1 MRSFRDSFVTQADV
15 SHDQLR
21 EELIN
26 VCSQM
31 FSGPSE
37 MPGDEEMTVFG
48 LLI

>member
-1 MRSFRDSFVTQADV
+1 MQSFRDSFVTTTDV
-15 SHDQLR
+15 SRDQLR

-31 FSGPSE
+31 FNEPSE
-37 MPGDEEMTVFG
+37 VPGSEEMTIFV